1 MAYTGASS
9 SGKQFDMASSW
20 RWGMCGKAERIA
32 LSIDPAMLRTS
43 FSRREQHV
51 RRETR
56 ALA

>member
-1 MAYTGASS
+1 
-9 SGKQFDMASSW
+9 
-20 RWGMCGKAERIA
+20 MCGKAERIA